1 MFRYIFKG
9 LLLTNPERYEIKIF
23 YNLYGVVKTDFCCQ
37 DDLLTQSRLQKNLA

>member
-37 DDLLTQSRLQKNLA
+37 DDLLTQSRLKNNLA